1 MTTVKVCY
9 CGAVPYSLVSVLV
22 RFTDAVVVD
31 INGKTE
37 HSRGLRA
44 TPVEGSV
51 CVCVWGGGGGG
62 GGGGALG
69 RYACVPVHTSISNF
83 LLLKEM
89 GGGGRG
95 GIHLKMCPEL
105 LLKFEFANRIFFLR

>member
-37 HSRGLRA
+37 HSRGA
-44 TPVEGSV
+44 PCYS
-51 CVCVWGGGGGG
+51 GGREWEGG
-62 GGGGALG
+62 GGGGAG
-69 RYACVPVHTSISNF
+69 EVYV
-83 LLLKEM
+83 
-89 GGGGRG
+89 
-95 GIHLKMCPEL
+95 CPSKYEYQ
-105 LLKFEFANRIFFLR
+105 